1 MNKMQKFLLMISLS
15 MYGFP
20 LLAQAPV
27 VDAGEN
33 FAITSEP
40 NDQKPL
46 AHDDT
51 NSQDRY
57 FNSPSNQISDNGNEI
72 AKLLNQIHDLQQN
85 IQELR
90 GQLDNQNHTIETL
103 KNQQLS
109 LYKDLDDRIRQLNGS
124 STSANK
130 MPDLSIAPKPTV
142 SSNPADEQISYMAA
156 YKWVENK
163 DFAKAESA
171 LQRFIEKYPQSGY
184 TPNAEYWL
192 GELYMQQ
199 KNYASAMSHFENVVN
214 HFPSSNKHAACLYK
228 LGVAL
233 AANGQVDE
241 AKNRFQSVIQ
251 KYPDSDTA
259 KLAETQL
266 HKL

>member
-1 MNKMQKFLLMISLS
+1 MNKMQKFLLLMTLS

-20 LLAQAPV
+20 SMAQAPV

-40 NDQKPL
+40 NEPAL

-51 NSQDRY
+51 HQNSY
-57 FNSPSNQISDNGNEI
+57 FSGPANGENNDSNEI
-72 AKLLNQIHDLQQN
+72 GKLLNQIHDLQQN
-85 IQELR
+85 VQELR
-90 GQLDNQNHTIETL
+90 GQLDNQSHTIETL

-109 LYKDLDDRIRQLNGS
+109 LYKDLDDRLRQMNGA
-124 STSANK
+124 TPNPVNK
-130 MPDLSIAPKPTV
+130 ISDLSVAPKPSI

-156 YKWVENK
+156 YKFVEHK
-163 DFAKAESA
+163 DFSKAEAA
-171 LQRFIEKYPQSGY
+171 LQTFVEKYPQSGY

-192 GELYMQQ
+192 GEMYMQQ
-199 KNYASAMSHFENVVN
+199 KNYASAMAHFQNVVN
-214 HFPSSNKHAACLYK
+214 NFPSSNKHAACLYK
-228 LGVAL
+228 LGMAL

-241 AKNRFQSVIQ
+241 AKNRLQAVIQ

-259 KLAETQL
+259 KLAENQL

>member
-1 MNKMQKFLLMISLS
+1 MNKMQKFLLLMSLS

-20 LLAQAPV
+20 SMAQAPV

-40 NDQKPL
+40 NEQPL

-51 NSQDRY
+51 HQNSY
-57 FNSPSNQISDNGNEI
+57 FSGPSNGVSDNSNEI
-72 AKLLNQIHDLQQN
+72 GKLLNQIHDLQQN
-85 IQELR
+85 VQELR
-90 GQLDNQNHTIETL
+90 GQLDNQSHTIETL

-109 LYKDLDDRIRQLNGS
+109 LYKDLDDRIRQLNGAAANP
-124 STSANK
+124 ANK
-130 MPDLSIAPKPTV
+130 MPDLSTAPKP
-142 SSNPADEQISYMAA
+142 SISNNPADEQISYMAA
-156 YKWVENK
+156 YKFVERK
-163 DFAKAESA
+163 DFSKAETA
-171 LQRFIEKYPQSGY
+171 LQTFVEKYPQSGY

-199 KNYASAMSHFENVVN
+199 KNYASAMAHFENVVN
-214 HFPSSNKHAACLYK
+214 NFPSSNKHAACLYK
-228 LGVAL
+228 LGMAL
-233 AANGQVDE
+233 AANGQADE
-241 AKNRFQSVIQ
+241 AKNRLQAVIQ

-259 KLAETQL
+259 KLAENQL

>member
-1 MNKMQKFLLMISLS
+1 

-33 FAITSEP
+33 FAVTSEP
-40 NDQKPL
+40 SEQKPL
-46 AHDDT
+46 AHDDEPQ
-51 NSQDRY
+51 QDRY
-57 FNSPSNQISDNGNEI
+57 FNSPANQISDNGNEI
-72 AKLLNQIHDLQQN
+72 GKLLNQIHELQQN

-109 LYKDLDDRIRQLNGS
+109 LYKDLDDRIRQMNDG
-124 STSANK
+124 TSANPANK
-130 MPDLSIAPKPTV
+130 MPDLSVAPKPPAV
-142 SSNPADEQISYMAA
+142 SNNPADEQISYMAA
-156 YKWVENK
+156 YKLVENK
-163 DFAKAESA
+163 DFSKAEVA
-171 LQRFIEKYPQSGY
+171 LQHFVENYPQSGY

-199 KNYASAMSHFENVVN
+199 KNYASAMAHFENVVN
-214 HFPSSNKHAACLYK
+214 NFPSSNKHAACLYK

-233 AANGQVDE
+233 AANGQIDE
-241 AKNRFQSVIQ
+241 AKTRLQSVIQ

-259 KLAETQL
+259 KLAENQL